1 MSKQDQFRF
10 VSLLALE
17 LQNGDIVLPSLP
29 DVVMKIRQMLESE
42 TAGFDQVSQA
52 VSLDP
57 VLVSLGLLQSRQCK
71 SGITGNRHQPTGP

>member
-42 TAGFDQVSQA
+42 TAGFNQVSQA

-57 VLVSLGLLQSRQCK
+57 VLVSRLFVFANSAYYSR
-71 SGITGNRHQPTGP
+71 GNVKVE